1 MIQPHFDLQIGLW
14 CKFSLELYDNFFII
28 IPRKISIIGHF
39 LFNFITWL
47 HKSYPWDHVPW
58 KKSSSF
64 KYFFLHFFIF
74 CSIFVFRL
82 GIFIPLDSHS
92 AALPQVGIIILGFF
106 CWKYWRL
113 CSIIF
118 WYFTIQ
124 SHTSWFASRHG
135 PLHYEFRPYKLL
147 RRCPRV

>member
-64 KYFFLHFFIF
+64 KYFFSPFFHFLLNFCFQTWDFHSFGLTF
-74 CSIFVFRL
+74 CSSTPSWDYHF
-82 GIFIPLDSHS
+82 GIFLLEILK
-92 AALPQVGIIILGFF
+92 ALFYNL
-106 CWKYWRL
+106 L
-113 CSIIF
+113 IF
-118 WYFTIQ
+118 H
-124 SHTSWFASRHG
+124 HT
-135 PLHYEFRPYKLL
+135 EPYVVICQQTGAIAL
-147 RRCPRV
+147 RVPSL